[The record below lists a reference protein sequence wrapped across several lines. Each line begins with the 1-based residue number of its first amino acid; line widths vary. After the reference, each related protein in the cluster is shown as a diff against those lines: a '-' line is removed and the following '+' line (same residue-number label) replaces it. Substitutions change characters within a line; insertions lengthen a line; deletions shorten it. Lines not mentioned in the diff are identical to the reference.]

1 MIQNWSV
8 SLTCYFHRY
17 ISLSENIGAGGT
29 GSTSPPTVRVVNNSI
44 FPCSS
49 SLQSQSPTT
58 DGAADDTSREFCK
71 RHAKK
76 IGGGTGDSVGQV
88 DKPPTKEK
96 CDGQQQVSYVQSPA
110 TSGGDKE
117 NLFVKRK
124 YVEDNEGGPSGIDEY
139 SDATA
144 AADKSADE
152 DDEKSADNDDIG
164 DDDMSDERQQLI
176 PLLSR
181 EPDNPED
188 LGNQSRVIESI
199 LV

>member
-1 MIQNWSV
+1 M
-8 SLTCYFHRY
+8 TCYLHRY
-17 ISLSENIGAGGT
+17 IAVSENIGAGGT

-58 DGAADDTSREFCK
+58 DGAADDTSREFCE

-88 DKPPTKEK
+88 DKPPTKEN
-96 CDGQQQVSYVQSPA
+96 CDGQQQVSYVQSLA

-124 YVEDNEGGPSGIDEY
+124 YVEDKEGGTDEY

-152 DDEKSADNDDIG
+152 DEKSADNDDIG